1 MQFRFLLTVLAVSSS
16 IATTAIGS
24 DFQRASDAAYCIGA
38 MQNSLTFWN
47 TPYQANNK
55 REQEIYEQI
64 KQQLY
69 ENQLKP
75 TFEHYRNI
83 VLTYSA
89 INSPF
94 FEASLLLTLQGEND
108 SELCKKVVGDCGHK
122 YSSNDQE

>member
-1 MQFRFLLTVLAVSSS
+1 
-16 IATTAIGS
+16 
-24 DFQRASDAAYCIGA
+24 